1 MLTFIT
7 KVMKNQKQKFLML
20 LLVSIILLSFEMCFL
35 AIYDSYDTMH
45 MRNTIDFLPLMRT
58 ITFIGIF
65 ICIVLIVFVTNYFIN
80 SQKQE
85 FSILLLVGQSSI
97 RLFEYMMVQF
107 GGLLLIGWIIS
118 IPIGLLFMNVLLSSF
133 NYNLLRIIAYHALF
147 LLCTIVI
154 ILAIGSSQFNDLS
167 NALAQYLNHKEVTK
181 YQIKLSSI
189 VGNKKYPIGSFIF
202 LVILIIITIACLI
215 QFIQAPSIN
224 MNTIIYC
231 IIMILGLGLITARG
245 INFIYDC
252 FHKQLLNHPILM
264 NGLSKFMDLSKILL
278 MLIEM
283 NSCMMPLIAILILLS
298 TYEPLISEII
308 LPTFFMFTTMIGL
321 CYILRFSIYINN
333 THTSVATMNAI
344 GYDQNKQRKI
354 NSIKDM
360 IFFILCIVI
369 PSIIIGI
376 MMNKLYIMN
385 LISYQTVIYS
395 LLVYII
401 INISV
406 LIYMIINENQHLK
419 EVTSHVKYLNRG
431 E

>member
-1 MLTFIT
+1 MLTFTT
-7 KVMKNQKQKFLML
+7 KVIKNQKYKFLL
-20 LLVSIILLSFEMCFL
+20 LLIVSMILLSFELCFL

-45 MRNTIDFLPLMRT
+45 LSNTIDFLPLMRL
-58 ITFIGIF
+58 IAFIGIF
-65 ICIVLIVFVTNYFIN
+65 ICIILIVFVTNYFIN

-85 FSILLLVGQSSI
+85 FSILLLVGQSSK
-97 RLFEYMMVQF
+97 RLFEYMLIQF
-107 GGLLLIGWIIS
+107 GSLLLIAWIIS
-118 IPIGLLFMNVLLSSF
+118 IPIGLLFIRVLLPSF
-133 NYNLLRIIAYHALF
+133 NYNLLRILAYHALF
-147 LLCTIVI
+147 LFCIIVVV
-154 ILAIGSSQFNDLS
+154 LAIGSSQFNDLS

-202 LVILIIITIACLI
+202 LILLIIVTITCLI
-215 QFIQAPSIN
+215 QFIKTPHMT

-252 FHKQLLNHPILM
+252 FHKQLLEHPILM
-264 NGLSKFMDLSKILL
+264 NGLSKFIDLSKILL

-283 NSCMMPLIAILILLS
+283 NSCLMPLIAILILLS

-308 LPTFFMFTTMIGL
+308 LPTFLMFTSMIGL
-321 CYILRFSIYINN
+321 CYILRFSIYINDS
-333 THTSVATMNAI
+333 HTSVATMNAI
-344 GYDQNKQRKI
+344 GYDQSKQRKI
-354 NSIKDM
+354 YSIKNI

-369 PSIIIGI
+369 PAIIIGI
-376 MMNKLYIMN
+376 MMDKLYVMD
-385 LISYQTVIYS
+385 LIHYYTVIYS
-395 LLVYII
+395 LLIYII
-401 INISV
+401 INIGV
-406 LIYMIINENQHLK
+406 FIYMIISENQHLK

>member
-1 MLTFIT
+1 T
-7 KVMKNQKQKFLML
+7 
-20 LLVSIILLSFEMCFL
+20 IILLSFEMCFL

-45 MRNTIDFLPLMRT
+45 MSNTISYLPLMRT
-58 ITFIGIF
+58 IAFIGIF
-65 ICIVLIVFVTNYFIN
+65 ICIVLIAFVTNYFIN

-85 FSILLLVGQSSI
+85 FSILLLVGQSSK
-97 RLFEYMMVQF
+97 RLFQYMLIQF
-107 GGLLLIGWIIS
+107 GCLLLISWLIS
-118 IPIGLLFMNVLLSSF
+118 IPIGLLFIKVLLPSF
-133 NYNLLRIIAYHALF
+133 SYNLLRILAYHALF
-147 LLCTIVI
+147 LLCIIVI

-202 LVILIIITIACLI
+202 LVILIIVTIVCLL
-215 QFIQAPSIN
+215 QFIKAPNIN

-231 IIMILGLGLITARG
+231 IITILGLGFITARG
-245 INFIYDC
+245 INLIYDC

-264 NGLSKFMDLSKILL
+264 NGLSKFIDLSKILL

-308 LPTFFMFTTMIGL
+308 LPTFLMFTSMIGL
-321 CYILRFSIYINN
+321 CYILRFSIYITNS
-333 THTSVATMNAI
+333 HTSVATMNAI
-344 GYDQNKQRKI
+344 GYDQNIQRKI
-354 NSIKDM
+354 NSIKDI

-369 PSIIIGI
+369 PAIIIGI
-376 MMNKLYIMN
+376 MMNKLYVMN
-385 LISYQTVIYS
+385 LISYHTVVYS

-401 INISV
+401 INIGV
-406 LIYMIINENQHLK
+406 FIYMVISENQHLK
-419 EVTSHVKYLNRG
+419 EVTSHVQYLNRG